1 MFKKLNSNTK
11 YFLFFIFFIFFSVFY
26 LDNFKFFILFFI
38 VISAIP
44 AFVVYEKRDNKQ
56 FPLTEVQFFFLASV
70 HLLFFLIPIDHLTDS
85 FSWLTNSFIE
95 KQKFIDLY
103 NGKYKNYYLIISFG
117 LISLFLGSV
126 AGKFFFNY
134 FKFFNHINKYKL
146 EIIKDNHFV
155 FILGFIFFI
164 ISTFL
169 HLFNDVFNYGNLS
182 LMCPLFST
190 SCLSYCLLANYKKY
204 TSFFLLSFLFL
215 IISLT
220 NFNQFVPV
228 FIILVIISNFWM
240 IKKKIPFFLIFFMF
254 FYYFFTQDIKI
265 YLREITH
272 TYKLS
277 ASQLLR
283 NHLQIFDLSLERSLY
298 NPALSALEKI
308 EFFNINIKSH
318 VTIARVTIPTIAL
331 NNIIIKNSN
340 NELTLLKGKSYEFLT
355 FFFIPRYLWNTKPT
369 NSYGPL
375 YGKVAG
381 LTDEGNETSVNV
393 SWIADAYW
401 NYGNLFILPLLIK
414 GFLISFLGK
423 FIYYKK
429 GNIIYLAGIP
439 SFSLLLLPES
449 NFSLMLAQSLN
460 YFVLLFLILFFIL
473 FYEKK
478 NKS

>member
-1 MFKKLNSNTK
+1 MFKKLNSNVK
-11 YFLFFIFFIFFSVFY
+11 YFLLFFFFIFFLVFY
-26 LDNFKFFILFFI
+26 FDHYKFFIFFTI
-38 VISAIP
+38 LISAIP
-44 AFVVYEKRDNKQ
+44 AFAIYKKKDNKE
-56 FPLTEVQFFFLASV
+56 FPLTEVQFFFLASI
-70 HLLFFLIPIDHLTDS
+70 HLLFFLILIDYLSASFCCLTDT
-85 FSWLTNSFIE
+85 FFLE

-103 NGKYKNYYLIISFG
+103 NGKYKNYFLVIGFG

-134 FKFFNHINKYKL
+134 FKIFNLINKYKL

-169 HLFNDVFNYGNLS
+169 HSFNDVFNYGNLS
-182 LMCPLFST
+182 LICPLFST

-204 TSFFLLSFLFL
+204 TSSFLLSFLFL

-220 NFNQFVPV
+220 YFNQFIPV
-228 FIILVIISNFWM
+228 LIILVIILNFWM
-240 IKKKIPFFLIFFMF
+240 IKRKITFFLIFSMF
-254 FYYFFTQDIKI
+254 FYFFFTQDIKNS
-265 YLREITH
+265 LRETLR

-283 NHLQIFDLSLERSLY
+283 SHLQIFDLFLARSYY
-298 NPALSALEKI
+298 NPELSALKKI
-308 EFFNINIKSH
+308 EFFNMNMKSYT
-318 VTIARVTIPTIAL
+318 TIVRVTIPTIAL

-340 NELTLLKGKSYEFLT
+340 NELTLLKGNSYEFLT
-355 FFFIPRYLWNTKPT
+355 FFFIPRYLWNAKPT

-381 LTDEGNETSVNV
+381 ITEDSTGTSINV

-414 GFLISFLGK
+414 GFLISFLAK

-473 FYEKK
+473 FYENK
-478 NKS
+478 NK